1 MVAQPGGMG
10 YTVAINMRE
19 DKDMLSDRIATLR
32 KDAGWS
38 QEELAERLG
47 VSRQAVSKWESG
59 ASQPDLERVL
69 ALSELFEVSTDYLL
83 KDEADTIDATI
94 EAAATDCGVA
104 MVGEVYPAESRG
116 LRVLRPGEVHRYLGS
131 RRQCAPRIARGVALC
146 VASPAPM
153 MALMG
158 LYEAQLWPVPG
169 EAVPIALSVGALLVM
184 VALGVQ
190 MFVQAGSRLS
200 KYRFIEKEPFYLP
213 GDLRSTVADEQAKYR
228 REQSR
233 DIAEGVFLCV
243 LSAVPVTVG
252 GILDDGGLLTMVGV
266 ALLLLMVAMGVYL
279 FTRDGVI
286 MGGFDR
292 LLKEK

>member
-1 MVAQPGGMG
+1 
-10 YTVAINMRE
+10 
-19 DKDMLSDRIATLR
+19 MLSDKIATLR

-83 KDEADTIDATI
+83 KDEADTIDATV
-94 EAAATDCGVA
+94 EAAVQDYGMALE
-104 MVGEVYPAESRG
+104 GEVYPAESHG
-116 LRVLRPGEVHRYLGS
+116 LRVLQTHEVHRYLGA
-131 RRQCAPRIARGVALC
+131 RRSSGPQIARGVALC
-146 VASPAPM
+146 VACPAPM

-158 LYEAQLWPVPG
+158 LSQAHSTLVADENL
-169 EAVPIALSVGALLVM
+169 AVALGVGMLLLM
-184 VALGVQ
+184 IALGVQ
-190 MFVQAGSRLS
+190 MFVQAGDSMS
-200 KYRFIEKEPFYLP
+200 KYRFIEKKPFYLP
-213 GDLRSTVADEQAKYR
+213 GDMRATVADEQAKYR

-243 LSAVPVTVG
+243 LSPVPVVVG
-252 GILDDGGLLTMVGV
+252 GILDEGGLLTMCGV
-266 ALLLLMVAMGVYL
+266 ALLLVMVAMGVYL

-286 MGGFDR
+286 MGGFSK
-292 LLKEK
+292 LLKD

>member
-1 MVAQPGGMG
+1 MVAQPVEMG
-10 YTVAINMRE
+10 YTVPINMRE
-19 DKDMLSDRIATLR
+19 DKDMLSDKIATLR

-94 EAAATDCGVA
+94 EAAMPDYGVA
-104 MVGEVYPAESRG
+104 LEGEVYPAESRG
-116 LRVLRPGEVHRYLGS
+116 LRVLQPHEVHRYLGA
-131 RRQCAPRIARGVALC
+131 RRTSAPQIARGVALC
-146 VASPAPM
+146 VACPVPM
-153 MALMG
+153 MVLMG
-158 LYEAQLWPVPG
+158 LYEAHWPLFTDENVAIG
-169 EAVPIALSVGALLVM
+169 LGIALLLAM

-190 MFVQAGSRLS
+190 LFVQAGSRMS
-200 KYRFIEKEPFYLP
+200 KYRFIEKKPFYLP
-213 GDLRSTVADEQAKYR
+213 GDMRSTVADEQAKYR

-252 GILDDGGLLTMVGV
+252 GILDDGGPLTMCGV

-286 MGGFDR
+286 MGGFSK
-292 LLKEK
+292 LLKD

>member
-1 MVAQPGGMG
+1 
-10 YTVAINMRE
+10 
-19 DKDMLSDRIATLR
+19 MLSDRIATLR

-83 KDEADTIDATI
+83 KDGADTIDATI
-94 EAAATDCGVA
+94 EAALPDYGAA
-104 MVGEVYPAESRG
+104 LEGEVYPAESRG
-116 LRVLRPGEVHRYLGS
+116 LRVLQTHEVHRYLGV
-131 RRQCAPRIARGVALC
+131 RRGGATQIARGVALC
-146 VASPAPM
+146 VACPAPM

-158 LYEAQLWPVPG
+158 LYQARWTLFTDENVAI
-169 EAVPIALSVGALLVM
+169 AVGVALLLLM

-190 MFVQAGSRLS
+190 MFVQAGDRMS
-200 KYRFIEKEPFYLP
+200 KYRFIDKELFYLP
-213 GDLRSTVADEQAKYR
+213 GDLRATVADEQSKYR

-243 LSAVPVTVG
+243 LSVVPPTVG
-252 GILDDGGLLTMVGV
+252 GILDDGGLLTMCGV
-266 ALLLLMVAMGVYL
+266 ALLLMMVAMGVYL

-286 MGGFDR
+286 MEGFSK
-292 LLKEK
+292 LLKD